1 MTKIAK
7 TAATVIALT
16 LAAHASS
23 AYAGTLTNAPKTAT
37 VTPSVPKIPTV
48 IPSAPK
54 ATLPTIIPTV
64 SNVASN
70 IPASTGF
77 GTGVWQSQ
85 SVTTRNPVTGL
96 QASSL
101 SRLTFSPNG
110 TFTDNTIV
118 EGGTE
123 VGPGQYGA
131 GGLVEITG
139 KYKVISPNSIQFT
152 ATSESICTGL
162 GCMSYP
168 ISNQPTTT
176 QITPVSPGVV
186 TGSGGATWKE
196 VQ

>member
-1 MTKIAK
+1 MMLLRERSTETNDRPGLSATGITTMTKIAK

-101 SRLTFSPNG
+101 SRL
-110 TFTDNTIV
+110 IV
-118 EGGTE
+118 AGAVARADRRRPRPRAQPLFPGEDKAAHRLGREPGRKLA
-123 VGPGQYGA
+123 GPQD
-131 GGLVEITG
+131 I
-139 KYKVISPNSIQFT
+139 F
-152 ATSESICTGL
+152 
-162 GCMSYP
+162 
-168 ISNQPTTT
+168 
-176 QITPVSPGVV
+176 
-186 TGSGGATWKE
+186 
-196 VQ
+196 